1 MDSAYYLVQGFW
13 KHLRIFIELTY
24 RPLFRSILA
33 MLVVFLSDDELIFV
47 LLFETMISQAYE

>member
-1 MDSAYYLVQGFW
+1 MDSGYYLVQGFW
-13 KHLRIFIELTY
+13 KHLRIFIELTH
-24 RPLFRSILA
+24 RRLFRSILV